1 MGEISKMGP
10 EKRDGGRREGVGAV
24 RPRSFG
30 EAGSGLKGG
39 AEAGRWWRD
48 QGFHRFFSVSK
59 KCFGGGGLT

>member
-1 MGEISKMGP
+1 MGP

-39 AEAGRWWRD
+39 AEAGRWWTGGWAPRLS
-48 QGFHRFFSVSK
+48 QIFLCFK
-59 KCFGGGGLT
+59 KIL